1 MPEEIAPHQR
11 PIVHRVPGMDQVQ
24 VRRDVVYHRAAGKEC
39 HMDVYLPPTA
49 AGEPALPG
57 VLFIHGGPVPA
68 DRAGSVKGM
77 GQYRS
82 WGALA
87 AASGMVS
94 FTFNHH
100 YDAPKQLER
109 AVTNVSAA
117 VDYVRREA
125 GALGID
131 PNRLCLWTCSGG
143 GPLICFA
150 LRHKPP
156 FVRCLVLYYAIL
168 DARRFDWLVGEV
180 GQETAARYSPVRY
193 LEEPPPFP
201 VFVGRAGQDDPVLNE
216 TMDDF
221 VTRAL
226 GVNAALEVM
235 NHPQGEHGF
244 DVANDDA
251 RSRQIVARTLA
262 FMRENLA

>member
-1 MPEEIAPHQR
+1 MPDETAPHQK
-11 PIVHRVPGMDQVQ
+11 PVVHRVPGMDQVQ
-24 VRRDVVYHRAAGKEC
+24 VRRDVVYHHAVGKELV
-39 HMDVYLPPTA
+39 MDIYLPPHA

-68 DRAGSVKGM
+68 DRAGSMKEM

-87 AASGMVS
+87 AACGMVG

-100 YDAPKQLER
+100 YDAPKQLEQ

-117 VDYVRREA
+117 LDYIRREA
-125 GALGID
+125 GALGLDRDRI
-131 PNRLCLWTCSGG
+131 CLWTCSGG

-150 LRHKPP
+150 LRDRPA

-180 GQETAARYSPVRY
+180 GQGTAARYSPVRY
-193 LEEPPPFP
+193 LEEPLPFP

-226 GVNAALEVM
+226 AVNAALELM

-244 DVANDDA
+244 DIANDDA
-251 RSRQIVARTLA
+251 RSRQVVACTLA
-262 FMRENLA
+262 FMSENLG